1 MGNRSV
7 WGELGDEGLA
17 EDELLAEVRALLGG
31 LNPAPEL
38 SLSETESARAD
49 HVLSRLLI
57 DTTSAPPDDP
67 RRREGPGPSHRGR
80 WPLAPSSKKRAAIAL
95 GVAACAA
102 ALVATVAVV
111 ALQGDRNPAVGA
123 AGIAAPI
130 DLCQWGPRRRRFVA
144 RACRRPAGL
153 AALWAGWQVPVRQN
167 TELCRQCQRWWD
179 AQHDDHVR
187 GHYRPTGLGGTGL
200 QGAREE
206 LQPSDQRHYRCRH
219 RGPGPE
225 STDEHWVDTN
235 CGFPTSASAVVAR
248 LVGADGSDMDRQD
261 RDYALA
267 DGAMAQLGLGT
278 ATPRQVAALYRV
290 LESLPGVF
298 YAGTVT
304 DDAGRLG
311 QAVGVPSGL
320 VNTPPTPVPKNL
332 FVPAGCA
339 HAKGGAG
346 WDYFVLSPKTGQPL
360 EVEEVDSRHRA
371 PCACRRG
378 LLLGSTTWS
387 WPQERLA
394 LQAFCRS
401 ETSLGELL
409 ALVPKRGFKM
419 TRYAKKQS
427 GHTCR

>member
-38 SLSETESARAD
+38 SLSETESARVD

-67 RRREGPGPSHRGR
+67 RRREGPGPSHRSR

-111 ALQGDRNPAVGA
+111 ALQGDRNPASAQPALPRPLTFANGGHA
-123 AGIAAPI
+123 AAVS
-130 DLCQWGPRRRRFVA
+130 LLE
-144 RACRRPAGL
+144 RA
-153 AALWAGWQVPVRQN
+153 AALQVSLPSGPGGRSRYAKTQN
-167 TELCRQCQRWWD
+167 YAVNVNVGRTHNTTTTFVVTTVQQVWVAPGCKALEKSYSQ
-179 AQHDDHVR
+179 ATSAT
-187 GHYRPTGLGGTGL
+187 TGADIG
-200 QGAREE
+200 
-206 LQPSDQRHYRCRH
+206 
-219 RGPGPE
+219 GPGPE

-290 LESLPGVF
+290 LESLP
-298 YAGTVT
+298 
-304 DDAGRLG
+304 
-311 QAVGVPSGL
+311 
-320 VNTPPTPVPKNL
+320 
-332 FVPAGCA
+332 
-339 HAKGGAG
+339 
-346 WDYFVLSPKTGQPL
+346 
-360 EVEEVDSRHRA
+360 
-371 PCACRRG
+371 RG
-378 LLLGSTTWS
+378 LLRRDRNRRRRQAGPSRRRAVGPGEHASDAGAEELVRASWLRGCQGRCRLGLLCFEPEDGPAARGGRGGLNATV
-387 WPQERLA
+387 RLA
-394 LQAFCRS
+394 PAAGAFCWAVQRGPGLRS
-401 ETSLGELL
+401 G
-409 ALVPKRGFKM
+409 
-419 TRYAKKQS
+419 
-427 GHTCR
+427 

>member
-1 MGNRSV
+1 MNMGNRSV

-80 WPLAPSSKKRAAIAL
+80 WPQAPSSKKRAAIAL
-95 GVAACAA
+95 GVAVCAA

-111 ALQGDRNPAVGA
+111 ALQGDRNPASAQPALPRPLTFANGGHA
-123 AGIAAPI
+123 AAVS
-130 DLCQWGPRRRRFVA
+130 LLE
-144 RACRRPAGL
+144 RA
-153 AALWAGWQVPVRQN
+153 AALQVSQPSGPGGRSRYAKTQN
-167 TELCRQCQRWWD
+167 Y
-179 AQHDDHVR
+179 AVNVNV
-187 GHYRPTGLGGTGL
+187 GGTHNTTTTFVVTTVQQVWVAPGCKAL
-200 QGAREE
+200 EKSYSQATSATTGA
-206 LQPSDQRHYRCRH
+206 DIG
-219 RGPGPE
+219 GPGPE

-360 EVEEVDSRHRA
+360 EVEEVDSTP
-371 PCACRRG
+371 PCA
-378 LLLGSTTWS
+378 L
-387 WPQERLA
+387 RLPPGPFVG
-394 LQAFCRS
+394 QYNVV
-401 ETSLGELL
+401 L
-409 ALVPKRGFKM
+409 ASGAVSASGVLPK
-419 TRYAKKQS
+419 
-427 GHTCR
+427 

>member
-1 MGNRSV
+1 MGNRSL
-7 WGELGDEGLA
+7 WGELDDEGLA
-17 EDELLAEVRALLGG
+17 EDELLAEVRTLLGG

-111 ALQGDRNPAVGA
+111 ALQGDRNPASAQPALPRPLTFANGGHAAAVSLLERAAALQVSQPSGPGGRSRYAKTQNYAVNVNVGGTHNTTTTFVVTTVQQVWVAPGCKALEKSYSQATSATTGADIEARGRRAPMSTGSTPTA
-123 AGIAAPI
+123 ASRPPRPQSWPGWWALTAATWTDKTVTMPS
-130 DLCQWGPRRRRFVA
+130 QTAPWPSSAWVRRRLAKSPRSTGSW
-144 RACRRPAGL
+144 RAFL
-153 AALWAGWQVPVRQN
+153 
-167 TELCRQCQRWWD
+167 
-179 AQHDDHVR
+179 
-187 GHYRPTGLGGTGL
+187 
-200 QGAREE
+200 
-206 LQPSDQRHYRCRH
+206 
-219 RGPGPE
+219 
-225 STDEHWVDTN
+225 
-235 CGFPTSASAVVAR
+235 
-248 LVGADGSDMDRQD
+248 
-261 RDYALA
+261 
-267 DGAMAQLGLGT
+267 
-278 ATPRQVAALYRV
+278 
-290 LESLPGVF
+290 GVF

-360 EVEEVDSRHRA
+360 EVEEVDSTP
-371 PCACRRG
+371 PCA
-378 LLLGSTTWS
+378 L
-387 WPQERLA
+387 RLPPGPFVG
-394 LQAFCRS
+394 QYNVV
-401 ETSLGELL
+401 L
-409 ALVPKRGFKM
+409 ASGAVSASGVLPK
-419 TRYAKKQS
+419 
-427 GHTCR
+427 